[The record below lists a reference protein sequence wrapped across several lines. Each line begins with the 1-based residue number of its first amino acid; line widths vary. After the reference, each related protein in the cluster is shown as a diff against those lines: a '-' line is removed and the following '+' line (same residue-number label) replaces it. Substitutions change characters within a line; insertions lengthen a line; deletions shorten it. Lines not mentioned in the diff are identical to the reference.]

1 VKHLP
6 TSEIEKEEK
15 FPNTTPSSRQWGESG
30 LKIQMR
36 YTILCILVLCV
47 FAFNIVW
54 VNLDT
59 VPPAWDFSRHLYISN
74 LYWQAFDWDSKS
86 LWFDIL
92 GVEPF
97 YPPLY
102 HLSLLPFAI
111 FFGFTPFSAV
121 LLNSIC
127 LGVIIFSTYGIG
139 SLINSRRAGLLA
151 AFLVACYPF
160 LSYISRRPL
169 IGTMLT
175 AAVVFAYYLFL
186 KSKHFES
193 RLYSLMFAIVFACG
207 MMLKWTF
214 LIYIF
219 PAVII
224 GLVGGDSFNIK
235 RVLTQF
241 TYFFGMILALIIL
254 PLSIYLLE
262 EWKWVALLL
271 EFSVVVILVRTMPLS
286 TISPAKIINLVTL
299 TVVSLVICFP
309 WYSHVLINLIPGAR
323 KSNLSG
329 IREGDPTSGFDRW
342 IDYTYILQD
351 SVGGILF
358 VLFLIGFIFT
368 LAQRKKFNSLVIG
381 WIAFSYLV
389 FSKFTNHDMRYI
401 MPVLPGMAVVSTSF
415 ICGIKRNIFRR
426 VALGLTFVVGL
437 ITYSHSF
444 LSKQIDIK
452 VFGTPAFGPA
462 YSPITGQNWPLAAV
476 LNDIINEAILIEGE
490 TITVRT
496 LTNYPY
502 FNRGGFRNHALFN
515 DLPVVMKSVKR
526 NVGEFT
532 DFFITKEGAGSGSA
546 SYQKDINPKKRKL
559 LEDPALRRTF
569 PLFKKYLL
577 PDGTNGLVFKK
588 DVSAA
593 TDIEGVDNL
602 KELKKR
608 FLRALEEYP
617 IYGIKDGKNLTI
629 SIIPTQN
636 PEDLYLGRYK
646 SIRIKADS
654 VVTNSIRLYD
664 FELNFEGIQI
674 NLYDLFLNG
683 KLILFELDRILP
695 RGIIRFEDL
704 EDLAA
709 KEMNGR
715 GKARLMGQEN
725 QLILKAS
732 YLLPQGIDIKGKAVA
747 RVDFKPGEFL
757 NVDLESLNL
766 GPVSIPKAFSRRK
779 LKVRVDLK
787 PTKGWPL
794 YTDIGSLKIFSR
806 RLEIN

>member
-1 VKHLP
+1 
-6 TSEIEKEEK
+6 
-15 FPNTTPSSRQWGESG
+15 
-30 LKIQMR
+30 MR

-59 VPPAWDFSRHLYISN
+59 VPPAWDFSRHLYISY
-74 LYWQAFDWDSKS
+74 LYWQAFDWDSQS

-92 GVEPF
+92 SVEPF

-169 IGTMLT
+169 IDTMLT
-175 AAVVFAYYLFL
+175 AAVVFGYYLFL
-186 KSKHFES
+186 KSNHFES
-193 RLYSLMFAIVFACG
+193 RLYSLMFAIIFACG

-235 RVLTQF
+235 RALTQF
-241 TYFFGMILALIIL
+241 TYFFGMILALFIL

-262 EWKWVALLL
+262 EWKWVALFL
-271 EFSVVVILVRTMPLS
+271 EFSVVVILVRTMPFS
-286 TISPAKIINLVTL
+286 TISSTKIINLVTL
-299 TVVSLVICFP
+299 AVVSLVICFP
-309 WYSHVLINLIPGAR
+309 WYSHVLINLIPGAI

-329 IREGDPTSGFDRW
+329 IREGDPTSGFERW

-358 VLFLIGFIFT
+358 VLFLIGFLFT
-368 LAQRKKFNSLVIG
+368 LAQRKNFNFLVIG

-401 MPVLPGMAVVSTSF
+401 MPVLPGIAVISSSF

-426 VALGLTFVVGL
+426 VVIGLTFVIGL
-437 ITYSHSF
+437 ITYSNSF

-452 VFGTPAFGPA
+452 VFGKPAFGPH
-462 YSPITGQNWPLAAV
+462 YPPITDQNWPTATV
-476 LNDIINEAILIEGE
+476 LNDIINEATPIEGE
-490 TITVRT
+490 KVTVRT

-502 FNRGGFRNHALFN
+502 FNRGVFRNHALFN

-532 DFFITKEGAGSGSA
+532 DFFITKEGAGSGPA
-546 SYQKDINPKKRKL
+546 FYQKDINPKKRKL

-602 KELKKR
+602 NELKKR
-608 FLRALEEYP
+608 FLRALAEYP

-715 GKARLMGQEN
+715 VKARLMGQEN

>member
-1 VKHLP
+1 V
-6 TSEIEKEEK
+6 EVAI
-15 FPNTTPSSRQWGESG
+15 
-30 LKIQMR
+30 KIQMR

-59 VPPAWDFSRHLYISN
+59 VPPAWDFSRHLYISY
-74 LYWQAFDWDSKS
+74 LYWQAFDWDSQS

-92 GVEPF
+92 SVEPF

-160 LSYISRRPL
+160 LSYTSRRPL
-169 IGTMLT
+169 IDTMLT
-175 AAVVFAYYLFL
+175 AAVVLGYYLFL
-186 KSKHFES
+186 KSNHFES
-193 RLYSLMFAIVFACG
+193 RLYSLMFSIIFACG

-235 RVLTQF
+235 RTLMQF
-241 TYFFGMILALIIL
+241 TYFFGMILALLVL
-254 PLSIYLLE
+254 PLFIYLLE
-262 EWKWVALLL
+262 EWKWVALFL
-271 EFSVVVILVRTMPLS
+271 EFSMVVILVRTMPFS
-286 TISPAKIINLVTL
+286 TISPTKIINLVTL
-299 TVVSLVICFP
+299 TIVSLVICFP
-309 WYSHVLINLIPGAR
+309 WYSHTFINLVQGVR
-323 KSNLSG
+323 RSKWHG
-329 IREGDPTSGFDRW
+329 INEGDPTSGFDKW
-342 IDYTYILQD
+342 IHYTHLIQD

-358 VLFLIGFIFT
+358 VLFLIGLLFA
-368 LAQRKKFNSLVIG
+368 LAQRKNFNSLVIG
-381 WIAFSYLV
+381 WIAFSYLAL
-389 FSKFTNHDMRYI
+389 SKLTNHDMRYI
-401 MPVLPGMAVVSTSF
+401 MPVLPGMAVVSSSF
-415 ICGIKRNIFRR
+415 ICGIKRNVVRR
-426 VALGLTFVVGL
+426 VLMSLTFVIGL
-437 ITYSHSF
+437 TTYSHSF

-452 VFGTPAFGPA
+452 VFGRPAFGPA
-462 YSPITGQNWPLAAV
+462 YSPKTDENWPLATV
-476 LNDIINEAILIEGE
+476 LNDIINEATPIEE
-490 TITVRT
+490 KTITVRT

-546 SYQKDINPKKRKL
+546 FYHKDINPKKRKL

-569 PLFKKYLL
+569 PLFKTYLL

-588 DVSAA
+588 DVSPA
-593 TDIEGVDNL
+593 TDIEGIDNL
-602 KELKKR
+602 NELKKR
-608 FLRALEEYP
+608 FRKALAEYP

-664 FELNFEGIQI
+664 FELNFEGVQI

-683 KLILFELDRILP
+683 KLILFKLDRILP

-704 EDLAA
+704 EELAA
-709 KEMNGR
+709 KKMKGS
-715 GKARLMGQEN
+715 GKASLMGQGRR
-725 QLILKAS
+725 LILKAN
-732 YLLPQGIDIKGKAVA
+732 YNLPQGINIKGKAVA

-766 GPVSIPKAFSRRK
+766 GPLSIPKEFSRRK

-794 YTDIGSLKIFSR
+794 YTDINSLKIFPR

>member
-1 VKHLP
+1 M
-6 TSEIEKEEK
+6 EKEK
-15 FPNTTPSSRQWGESG
+15 KTSNTPANAKQWGDSG
-30 LKIQMR
+30 FELQMG
-36 YTILCILVLCV
+36 YAILCMLVLCV
-47 FAFNIVW
+47 FAFNIFW

-59 VPPAWDFSRHLYISN
+59 VPPYWDSSRHLYISN
-74 LYWQAFDWDSKS
+74 LYWRAFDWDSQS

-92 GVEPF
+92 SVEPY

-139 SLINSRRAGLLA
+139 SFINSRRAGLLA

-169 IGTMLT
+169 IDTMLT

-186 KSKHFES
+186 KSNYFENKFF
-193 RLYSLMFAIVFACG
+193 SLMFAIIFACG

-214 LIYIF
+214 LAYIF

-235 RVLTQF
+235 RFLLQF
-241 TYFFGMILALIIL
+241 TYFFGMILALLIL
-254 PLSIYLLE
+254 PLSIYFLE

-271 EFSVVVILVRTMPLS
+271 EFGVVLILVRTMPLS
-286 TISPAKIINLVTL
+286 TISPSKIINLVTL

-309 WYSHVLINLIPGAR
+309 WYSHTFLNLVQGAR
-323 KSNLSG
+323 RSNLDG
-329 IREGDPTSGFDRW
+329 IKEGDPTFGFDKW
-342 IDYTYILQD
+342 MNYTHLIQD
-351 SVGGILF
+351 STGGILF
-358 VLFLIGFIFT
+358 VLFLIGLIFT
-368 LAQRKKFNSLVIG
+368 LAQRKKFNSLILG

-389 FSKFTNHDMRYI
+389 FSMLVNHDTRFI
-401 MPVLPGMAVVSTSF
+401 MPVLPGIAVISSAF

-426 VALGLTFVVGL
+426 ALMGLTFVIGL

-452 VFGTPAFGPA
+452 VFGKPAFGSA
-462 YSPITGQNWPLAAV
+462 YSPITDQNWPIATV
-476 LNDIINEAILIEGE
+476 LNDIINEAKPIEGE

-502 FNRGGFRNHALFN
+502 FNRGMFRNHALFN
-515 DLPVVMKSVKR
+515 DLPIVMKSVKR
-526 NVGEFT
+526 NVGEIT
-532 DFFITKEGAGSGSA
+532 DFFITKQGAGSGS
-546 SYQKDINPKKRKL
+546 KWWHRDINPKKKKL

-569 PLFKKYLL
+569 PLFKKYPL

-588 DVSAA
+588 DVSPA

-602 KELKKR
+602 NELKKR
-608 FLRALEEYP
+608 FIRALAEYP

-695 RGIIRFEDL
+695 RGIIHFEDL
-704 EDLAA
+704 EDLAV
-709 KEMNGR
+709 KEMKGS
-715 GKARLMGQEN
+715 GKASLMGQGN
-725 QLILKAS
+725 RLILKAN
-732 YLLPQGIDIKGKAVA
+732 YNLPQGINIKGKAVA

-757 NVDLESLNL
+757 NADLESLNL
-766 GPVSIPKAFSRRK
+766 GPIFIPKEFSRRK

-794 YTDIGSLKIFSR
+794 YTDIKSLKIFPR

>member
-1 VKHLP
+1 MKHLP

-74 LYWQAFDWDSKS
+74 LYWQAFDWDSQS

-92 GVEPF
+92 SVEPF

-139 SLINSRRAGLLA
+139 SLINSRRVGLLA

-160 LSYISRRPL
+160 LSNISRRPL
-169 IGTMLT
+169 IDTMLT
-175 AAVVFAYYLFL
+175 AAVVLGYYLFL
-186 KSKHFES
+186 KSNHFES
-193 RLYSLMFAIVFACG
+193 RLYSFLFAIIFACG

-262 EWKWVALLL
+262 EWKWVVLLL

-299 TVVSLVICFP
+299 TVISLVICFP

-358 VLFLIGFIFT
+358 VLFL
-368 LAQRKKFNSLVIG
+368 
-381 WIAFSYLV
+381 
-389 FSKFTNHDMRYI
+389 
-401 MPVLPGMAVVSTSF
+401 
-415 ICGIKRNIFRR
+415 
-426 VALGLTFVVGL
+426 
-437 ITYSHSF
+437 SHS
-444 LSKQIDIK
+444 SIQNEKDI
-452 VFGTPAFGPA
+452 
-462 YSPITGQNWPLAAV
+462 PITITINSKEYL
-476 LNDIINEAILIEGE
+476 II
-490 TITVRT
+490 
-496 LTNYPY
+496 Y
-502 FNRGGFRNHALFN
+502 F
-515 DLPVVMKSVKR
+515 
-526 NVGEFT
+526 
-532 DFFITKEGAGSGSA
+532 
-546 SYQKDINPKKRKL
+546 
-559 LEDPALRRTF
+559 
-569 PLFKKYLL
+569 
-577 PDGTNGLVFKK
+577 
-588 DVSAA
+588 
-593 TDIEGVDNL
+593 
-602 KELKKR
+602 
-608 FLRALEEYP
+608 
-617 IYGIKDGKNLTI
+617 
-629 SIIPTQN
+629 
-636 PEDLYLGRYK
+636 
-646 SIRIKADS
+646 
-654 VVTNSIRLYD
+654 
-664 FELNFEGIQI
+664 LNFIE
-674 NLYDLFLNG
+674 
-683 KLILFELDRILP
+683 
-695 RGIIRFEDL
+695 
-704 EDLAA
+704 
-709 KEMNGR
+709 
-715 GKARLMGQEN
+715 
-725 QLILKAS
+725 
-732 YLLPQGIDIKGKAVA
+732 
-747 RVDFKPGEFL
+747 
-757 NVDLESLNL
+757 
-766 GPVSIPKAFSRRK
+766 
-779 LKVRVDLK
+779 
-787 PTKGWPL
+787 
-794 YTDIGSLKIFSR
+794 
-806 RLEIN
+806 